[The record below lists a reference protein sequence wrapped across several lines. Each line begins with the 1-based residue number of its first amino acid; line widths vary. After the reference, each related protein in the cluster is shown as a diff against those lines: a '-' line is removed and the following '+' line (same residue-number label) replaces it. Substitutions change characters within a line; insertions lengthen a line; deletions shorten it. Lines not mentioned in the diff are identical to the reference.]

1 MLESFDTRWQQQR
14 APSRAS
20 RRQIWN
26 IKDRVCTIETKWS
39 KIESGTFDHRW
50 RQRAF
55 MVRWLMDLELHK

>member
-26 IKDRVCTIETKWS
+26 MKDRVCTTETKWS
-39 KIESGTFDHRW
+39 K
-50 RQRAF
+50 
-55 MVRWLMDLELHK
+55 LELRVEHLTTGGDSVLLWSAG